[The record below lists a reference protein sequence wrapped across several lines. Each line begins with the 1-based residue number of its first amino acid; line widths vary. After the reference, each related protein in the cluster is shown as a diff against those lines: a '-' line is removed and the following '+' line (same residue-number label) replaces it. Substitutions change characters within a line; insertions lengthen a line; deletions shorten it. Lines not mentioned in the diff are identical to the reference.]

1 MANNPSDLIQF
12 KRGTMANL
20 ETLIN
25 NKSGIDGTFYLTID
39 DDANDTNNPSR
50 SSRLFVGR
58 ADGSIVPVNQ
68 GIITVS
74 SVNDLTNGITGKWHA
89 GDYAYVTGSNILAIY
104 DGQRWKQIN
113 QVGQDTYVDSITDNV
128 STSNGVV
135 TVETDALMNDGVT
148 HKTDSFT
155 LTGSDG
161 VSVSSTGKAITISGD
176 PYTLSSAAV
185 TSGSNSATIKL
196 ASTDVANAGSITVS
210 KKSGSIITV
219 EGNANQIVIG
229 AEDKS
234 PATAT
239 LSNET
244 SGFGLVITKENG
256 SATPKTTIDPTIA
269 YGGDGTSSATFQN
282 GTATLDIYNKTE
294 IDAKFRGID
303 AMTYKG
309 TVGTGGSASTT
320 VAGITNTSI
329 GDTYKLVGNN
339 TDTYTIPVSGG
350 GTVTAHGGDII
361 IANGTE
367 DPATNKIVTNTLY
380 FDVIES
386 GNDID
391 TTYSVTSKTNGINIV
406 SDVNGNA
413 IGSIALAA
421 GNKISLSESG
431 TNNKTVTVNHSA
443 ITTAAT
449 NGTAITQA
457 DNTTLSNLA
466 VITGVTTDGYGHVSG
481 VETTNVTI
489 KDTNAT
495 LTSITNSVTAGTGKA
510 IVQTQA
516 VLTHA
521 NGTDKDTKSDS
532 FEIASDNLSISASG
546 KQVKANFVWG
556 TF

>member
-1 MANNPSDLIQF
+1 MAASNLIQF
-12 KRGTMANL
+12 KRGSLSNL
-20 ETLIN
+20 ETLISQ
-25 NKSGIDGTFYLTID
+25 KKGIDGTFYLTID
-39 DDANDTNNPSR
+39 DDATDTNNPSR

-89 GDYAYVTGSNILAIY
+89 GDYAYVTDSNILAIY

-128 STSNGVV
+128 TTSNGVV
-135 TVETDALMNDGVT
+135 TVETDALMNDGTT
-148 HKTDSFT
+148 HKKDSFT

-176 PYTLSSAAV
+176 PYTLSSAAA
-185 TSGSNSATIKL
+185 TNNSATIKL

-229 AEDKS
+229 AVDKS

-239 LSNET
+239 LSNES
-244 SGFGLVITKENG
+244 SGFGLVITKEDG
-256 SATPKTTIDPTIA
+256 SATAKTTIDPTIA

-282 GTATLDIYNKTE
+282 GTATLNVYNKTE

-320 VAGITNTSI
+320 VAGITDTSI
-329 GDTYKLVGNN
+329 GDTYKLVGSYNE
-339 TDTYTIPVSGG
+339 TYTIPVSGG

-367 DPATNKIVTNTLY
+367 DPATDKIITDTLY

-406 SDVNGNA
+406 SNVNGNA

-421 GNKISLSESG
+421 GDKISLSESG
-431 TNNKTVTVNHSA
+431 TSNKTVTVSHST

-449 NGTAITQA
+449 NGTSITQV

-510 IVQTQA
+510 TIQTQA
-516 VLTHA
+516 VLSHA
-521 NGTDKDTKSDS
+521 NGTDQDTKSDS